1 MCMQIC
7 FDIVAPPSACHN
19 KLAMRLA
26 VSPRGMLALLLATV
40 IAGALLVCSTVVQ
53 SNIQTFIGPNG
64 TEYVALQWATQLQW
78 QPPPGPVMPPDDFGA
93 DIDDWTGWASWSDAG
108 PDAGAAAHGQRGA
121 MLAFAA
127 LAAGAQ
133 RAEDDAAGAIK
144 AQQMAITTAGV
155 QLALL
160 LDCAV
165 QVGVMIWPAST
176 TNNAEIPATNL
187 VDEQLHV
194 VAGFTQVHPRRHMYT

>member
-1 MCMQIC
+1 MRMQIC
-7 FDIVAPPSACHN
+7 HDIVAPPSACHN

-78 QPPPGPVMPPDDFGA
+78 QPPPGPVVPPDDFGA

-108 PDAGAAAHGQRGA
+108 AAANSPTGIRRCTVAPASAPIATVGVAGVHSSSSRPSNAERTSRAGGVNTWYRSGAAR
-121 MLAFAA
+121 
-127 LAAGAQ
+127 
-133 RAEDDAAGAIK
+133 
-144 AQQMAITTAGV
+144 
-155 QLALL
+155 
-160 LDCAV
+160 
-165 QVGVMIWPAST
+165 PSS
-176 TNNAEIPATNL
+176 NA
-187 VDEQLHV
+187 
-194 VAGFTQVHPRRHMYT
+194 

>member
-1 MCMQIC
+1 
-7 FDIVAPPSACHN
+7 
-19 KLAMRLA
+19 
-26 VSPRGMLALLLATV
+26 
-40 IAGALLVCSTVVQ
+40 
-53 SNIQTFIGPNG
+53 
-64 TEYVALQWATQLQW
+64 
-78 QPPPGPVMPPDDFGA
+78 
-93 DIDDWTGWASWSDAG
+93 
-108 PDAGAAAHGQRGA
+108 

-127 LAAGAQ
+127 LAAGVHAGAQ
-133 RAEDDAAGAIK
+133 RAEDDAAGAFK

-194 VAGFTQVHPRRHMYT
+194 VADAGDWRACNGRRSQR